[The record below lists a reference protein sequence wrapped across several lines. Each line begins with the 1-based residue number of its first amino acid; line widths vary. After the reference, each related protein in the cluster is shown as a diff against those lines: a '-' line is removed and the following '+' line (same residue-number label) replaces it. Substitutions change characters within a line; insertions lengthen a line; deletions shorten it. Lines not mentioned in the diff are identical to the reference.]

1 MHTLTLI
8 RLNSIT
14 RVFEDSG
21 ICLLGDI
28 EKQLQKHSASF
39 EDVEKALNMRK
50 GDRLTITIDNNE
62 KIWFYYIN
70 RIS

>member
-14 RVFEDSG
+14 RVFEDSS

-39 EDVEKALNMRK
+39 EDVEKALNM
-50 GDRLTITIDNNE
+50 
-62 KIWFYYIN
+62 
-70 RIS
+70 

>member
-39 EDVEKALNMRK
+39 EDVEKALNMWK
-50 GDRLTITIDNNE
+50 GDRLTI
-62 KIWFYYIN
+62 
-70 RIS
+70 

>member
-14 RVFEDSG
+14 RVFEDSEFNS

-39 EDVEKALNMRK
+39 EDVEKALNM
-50 GDRLTITIDNNE
+50 
-62 KIWFYYIN
+62 
-70 RIS
+70 